1 MNRVRNFKLIL
12 WMIIGLGAA
21 VATARFMFGLG
32 AVTNLSDR
40 VPWGLWIGFDVMS
53 GVALASGGFVLTATV
68 YIFKLDRFH
77 SIVRPAI
84 LTALLGY
91 IAVAVGLL
99 FDLGL
104 PWNIWHM
111 MIYWNLHS
119 PLFEVGWCVM
129 LYLTVL
135 LLEFFPVPAEKYGFL
150 SKIRGFLTKLRLPLV
165 IAGIALSTLHQSSL
179 GSLFLIMP
187 YNVHPLW
194 YSPIMPVTFFISAIG
209 LGLMMV
215 TFESLFTGWLYR
227 REQEVDLLERLGAAA
242 RWVFLL
248 YLAIR
253 LGDLAVR
260 DQLGHLS
267 GGEWQV
273 KMFWFELVIVAII
286 PTVLLFIRAVRR
298 SAAGLMTVAIT
309 GVTGIVLNRI
319 NVGGLVHINR
329 GETLY
334 LPAWTEIV
342 ITLAVIA
349 GAALVFLFMAE
360 RFKVWE
366 IQPVDPDA
374 DPIKMP
380 ELHPVDSSWLGKP
393 EIVARTKYSLGF
405 IIAAA
410 VGFALLSGE
419 PLESRGVDPVPAQQA
434 RGGDTL
440 WIDGNLDG
448 YGVEFLH
455 VRHWYRSGSGES
467 CVECHHM
474 NLPLDRNSGCYHC
487 HSDMYLPADAFRHDW
502 HSSPTGGKL
511 ACHECHQKGVVRAV
525 ESAKKCDECHNDLI
539 PSEASI
545 EVEQYMAVSYAD
557 AMHHLCIDCHTKEA
571 VPRENPDLPRCTTC
585 HKGQRDI
592 IDATVLDSDRRNLT
606 GKRTLLPPIHQ
617 E

>member
-21 VATARFMFGLG
+21 AATARFMFGLG

-77 SIVRPAI
+77 SIVRPAV

-111 MIYWNLHS
+111 TIYWNLHS

-150 SKIRGFLTKLRLPLV
+150 SKIRSFLIKLRLPLV

-227 REQEVDLLERLGAAA
+227 RKQEVDLLERLGAAA

-273 KMFWFELVIVAII
+273 RMFWFELAIATII

-319 NVGGLVHINR
+319 NVGGLIHINR

-349 GAALVFLFMAE
+349 GAAIVFLFMVE
-360 RFKVWE
+360 KFKVWE
-366 IQPVDPDA
+366 TQPVDPDA

-380 ELHPVDSSWLGKP
+380 EFHPVDSSWLGKS
-393 EIVARTKYSLGF
+393 EIAARTKYSLGF

-410 VGFALLSGE
+410 VGFALLPGE
-419 PLESRGVDPVPAQQA
+419 PLESRGVDPTPVQKAM
-434 RGGDTL
+434 GGDTL

-448 YGVEFLH
+448 YGTSFPH
-455 VRHWYRSGSGES
+455 IAHMRRNGGDQS
-467 CVECHHM
+467 CVKCHHM
-474 NLPLDRNSGCYHC
+474 SLPRDENSGCYAC
-487 HSDMYLPADAFRHDW
+487 HADMYSPTDAMKHDW
-502 HSSPTGGKL
+502 HSLPDGANLSCRDCHERGGHKSAKNAKSCD
-511 ACHECHQKGVVRAV
+511 ACHA
-525 ESAKKCDECHNDLI
+525 DLI

-545 EVEQYMAVSYAD
+545 KVEQYMAVSYAD
-557 AMHHLCIDCHTKEA
+557 AMHHLCIDCHSKEA
-571 VPRENPDLPRCTTC
+571 APRENPNLPRCTTC
-585 HKGQRDI
+585 HKGQRD
-592 IDATVLDSDRRNLT
+592 TTTQRHNHT
-606 GKRTLLPPIHQ
+606 TTPFHQ
-617 E
+617 K